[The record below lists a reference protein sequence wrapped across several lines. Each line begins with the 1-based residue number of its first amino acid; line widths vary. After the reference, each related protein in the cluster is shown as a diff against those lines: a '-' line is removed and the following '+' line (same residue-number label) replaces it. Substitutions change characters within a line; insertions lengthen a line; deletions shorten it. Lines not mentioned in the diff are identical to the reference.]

1 MSVSI
6 GERRVARLPARMRLI
21 NANMVRRNELEQIL
35 WHCDTAEKAGET
47 PRLHS
52 VLVDSKVQILEG
64 RNKTLKHELERTQM
78 LEEAARR
85 KLDDVLG
92 QSQPYSYHGLGQRS
106 SRKEQ
111 SDTYEPHPH
120 RQIVV
125 TFPDFA
131 RGPN

>member
-1 MSVSI
+1 MHLQHVLVAQPALPLQLH
-6 GERRVARLPARMRLI
+6 GQRVFGAGTVLLSLGMTCLSRS
-21 NANMVRRNELEQIL
+21 ELEQIL

-52 VLVDSKVQILEG
+52 VLVDGKVQLLES
-64 RNKTLKHELERTQM
+64 RNKTLKHDLERTKM

-85 KLDDVLG
+85 KLEDALG

-111 SDTYEPHPH
+111 AVDTYEPNPLLL
-120 RQIVV
+120 
-125 TFPDFA
+125 
-131 RGPN
+131 